1 LSNNSLVGYITQRLI
16 EVGFR
21 PVVTPFTV
29 ASVRFDFVAALQGKG
44 GRSSDLVLLVD
55 TSLSDGP
62 SKIGERTRQKLE
74 ALSRALD
81 IAGSNLV
88 LTVVLAGAS
97 LPPSTVELI
106 ARRTR
111 VLVVPI
117 DPRLAAPDQA
127 QEAALDFLDRLRI
140 LMPLELGADADTAA
154 DPLGK
159 VIEVL
164 PTDELKSFGAKFV
177 AQSARGER
185 AVELEVKGLLEEQL
199 SKGLPQ

>member
-1 LSNNSLVGYITQRLI
+1 LSDGSLIEYIAGRLI

-21 PVVTPFTV
+21 PVATPFTV
-29 ASVRFDFVAALQGKG
+29 ASVRFDFVAALQGKD
-44 GRSSDLVLLVD
+44 GRSRDLILLVD
-55 TSLSDGP
+55 TSLSDGS
-62 SKIGERTRQKLE
+62 SKIGERTRQRLE

-81 IAGSNLV
+81 IAGSHLV

-97 LPPSTVELI
+97 LPQPTVELI
-106 ARRTR
+106 ARGAR
-111 VLVVPI
+111 VLVVPE

-127 QEAALDFLDRLRI
+127 QEADLDFLDRLRI
-140 LMPLELGADADTAA
+140 LMPLELGEDVGAAA

-164 PTDELKSFGAKFV
+164 STDELKSFAAKFI

-185 AVELEVKGLLEEQL
+185 AVKADVKALLEDQL